1 MLRGLYHSLVM
12 AHPPAFRRRFAA
24 EMLLIFD
31 DAQQWSGPR
40 TLFLD
45 AILSLARQWL
55 LRSGSWKVAAAVAGA
70 FIEVMAGGL
79 IWIVLGH

>member
-1 MLRGLYHSLVM
+1 MLRGLYRSLVM

-24 EMLLIFD
+24 EMLLNFE
-31 DAQQWSGPR
+31 DAQECTGAC

-70 FIEVMAGGL
+70 FIELMAGGL